1 MYSNTSYGD
10 FPIKLPTEKRNH
22 EQGAFSGWMLLSYK
36 KPVTVSSS
44 EECMEVE
51 THRMDNGGKKVFEKF
66 CYGANNLTDEDI
78 QTYWSAKTSNPGE
91 WLQLDLG
98 RKMQINAL
106 QINYADH
113 KATQYNKAMDIYYQY
128 KIFMSDDAVN
138 WKLVV
143 DKSQNDKDVPHDYVE
158 LTKPIEARYIKMEN
172 IHNASGLFAV
182 SDFRVF
188 GNGLAAKPKAVSGF
202 KVNRNAKDSRNAM
215 IVWKKQPEATGYT
228 IYYGIAP
235 DKLYNSIMVYDESSY
250 DFRGLDKGT
259 KYYFTIEAFNENGI
273 STKNKVIE
281 VK

>member
-1 MYSNTSYGD
+1 
-10 FPIKLPTEKRNH
+10 
-22 EQGAFSGWMLLSYK
+22 
-36 KPVTVSSS
+36 
-44 EECMEVE
+44 
-51 THRMDNGGKKVFEKF
+51 MDNGGKKVYEKF
-66 CYGANNLTDEDI
+66 CYGADNLTDENI
-78 QTYWSAKTSNPGE
+78 QTYWSAKTNNPGE

-98 RKMQINAL
+98 RKMQVNAL

-138 WKLVV
+138 WTLVV

-172 IHNASGLFAV
+172 IHNASGLFAI

-188 GNGLAAKPKAVSGF
+188 GNGLSVKPKTVSGF

-215 IVWKKQPEATGYT
+215 ILWKKQPDATGYT

-235 DKLYNSIMVYDESSY
+235 DKLYNNIMVYDATTY

-273 STKNKVIE
+273 GTKQKIIE